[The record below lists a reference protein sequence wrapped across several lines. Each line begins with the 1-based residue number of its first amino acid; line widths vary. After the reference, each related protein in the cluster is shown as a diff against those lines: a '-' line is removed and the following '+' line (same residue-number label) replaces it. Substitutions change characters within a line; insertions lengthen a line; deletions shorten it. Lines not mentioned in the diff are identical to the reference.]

1 MDPYDWPIDRVI
13 VEVAPGD
20 KALARSLQINEVD
33 GEVLLTVCTYERL
46 KDDIGIIS
54 MGKRSKVMRVI
65 EGLRRKSKKYMDHIQ
80 DLASNTALPDD
91 SGSVYEC
98 SPPPPGG
105 IRSLEI
111 PYFTTSSGLRK
122 RKSRVLS
129 PSPTSPL
136 RSSCTPEPPQPEIP
150 LEKRRKPLS
159 LLAAADESLPL
170 FVPKSAMHL
179 TNHSAVRII
188 RNRETG
194 LVVTVPFSQ
203 ETSGSGPASLDG
215 MDVDMDMEAD
225 HGLERSPSPLVG
237 RDAWIEN
244 RGKGNT
250 PINMSPEA
258 AVVGD
263 QEDEGEGEDI
273 CGRNR
278 NTRKYLLDIAD
289 DARPVHLE
297 ISKETERELNHKP
310 SRSNKASGIS
320 RKPRYL
326 PVKGLP
332 VDEIMY
338 GKAEVGSELLGEE
351 DNKEFFIGNHLCPT
365 GGLRLA
371 SCLSFTLLV

>member
-13 VEVAPGD
+13 VEVAPND
-20 KALARSLQINEVD
+20 KTLAGSLQINEVD

-65 EGLRRKSKKYMDHIQ
+65 EGLRRRSKKYIDYIQ
-80 DLASNTALPDD
+80 DLASNTAIPDD
-91 SGSVYEC
+91 SGSVLEY
-98 SPPPPGG
+98 SPPPPPPGG

-111 PYFTTSSGLRK
+111 PYFTTPSGSRK

-129 PSPTSPL
+129 ASPTSPL
-136 RSSCTPEPPQPEIP
+136 RISCIPEQSRPETP
-150 LEKRRKPLS
+150 LEVRKKRRKPLS
-159 LLAAADESLPL
+159 LLAAADENLPL

-179 TNHSAVRII
+179 TDHSAVRII

-194 LVVTVPFSQ
+194 VVDTVPFSQ
-203 ETSGSGPASLDG
+203 ETSSSGPDSLDG

-225 HGLERSPSPLVG
+225 HGLERSPSPLAWK
-237 RDAWIEN
+237 DDWIEN
-244 RGKGNT
+244 RGKGDT
-250 PINMSPEA
+250 LINMSPEA

-263 QEDEGEGEDI
+263 QEDEEEEGDF

-278 NTRKYLLDIAD
+278 NIRKYSLDFAD
-289 DARPVHLE
+289 DDRPVHLE
-297 ISKETERELNHKP
+297 TSKESERGLNHKP
-310 SRSNKASGIS
+310 SRSNKASGTS
-320 RKPRYL
+320 RKLRYL

-338 GKAEVGSELLGEE
+338 GKAEVGRELLGEE
-351 DNKEFFIGNHLCPT
+351 DNGEFCIGNYLCPM
-365 GGLRLA
+365 GVYA
-371 SCLSFTLLV
+371 WPVV